1 MHMNRMRSGAQV
13 VLIAVVLLVL
23 TFSLVSCNANSS
35 ICYYAYFEDSAY
47 SMIYVPKTNI
57 LYGIQLP
64 LEQILLWGK
73 SSGMDSIP
81 TAMRNYVGMKD
92 KGFLLGTSESI
103 ATVKDILNALG
114 SESDDAPSSLKRVET
129 LVEKASVLSKK
140 PLLDKINQLC
150 GQDVEGLLKLLAEK
164 NPTCKC
170 YDAQSIFNSDDLNF
184 SQRYFTQW
192 LEQVLG
198 GN

>member
-1 MHMNRMRSGAQV
+1 MNRRHIRARA
-13 VLIAVVLLVL
+13 VLIAILMLLL
-23 TFSLVSCNANSS
+23 SFLLVSCNSNSRT
-35 ICYYAYFEDSAY
+35 CYYAYFEDSAY
-47 SMIYVPKTNI
+47 SLIYVQKTNN
-57 LYGIQLP
+57 LYCIQLP

-92 KGFLLGTSESI
+92 KGFLLGTVDSI
-103 ATVKDILNALG
+103 ATVKDILDALG
-114 SESDDAPSSLKRVET
+114 SESDEAASSLKRVKT
-129 LVEKASVLSKK
+129 LSAKASVLSKK

-150 GQDVEGLLKLLAEK
+150 GQDAEGFLALIAEK
-164 NPTCKC
+164 NPSCKC
-170 YDAQSIFNSDDLNF
+170 YDAQSIFNTDDLNF

-198 GN
+198 GDE

>member
-1 MHMNRMRSGAQV
+1 MNRAKA
-13 VLIAVVLLVL
+13 VLVALVLLL
-23 TFSLVSCNANSS
+23 ALLLVSCDSNPS

-47 SMIYVPKTNI
+47 SLIYMQKTNS
-57 LYGIQLP
+57 LFCIQLP

-92 KGFLLGTSESI
+92 KGFLLGTTESI
-103 ATVKDILNALG
+103 ATVKDILDALG
-114 SESDDAPSSLKRVET
+114 SENEDEASSSKRVDT
-129 LVEKASVLSKK
+129 LVAKASVLSKR

-150 GQDVEGLLKLLAEK
+150 GQDVESLFKLLAEK
-164 NPTCKC
+164 RPTCSC
-170 YDAQSIFNSDDLNF
+170 YDAQSIFNTDDLNF

-192 LEQVLG
+192 LGQVLG

>member
-1 MHMNRMRSGAQV
+1 MNKMRFGAHAI
-13 VLIAVVLLVL
+13 LIAVVLLVL
-23 TFSLVSCNANSS
+23 SFSLVSCNANSS

-47 SMIYVPKTNI
+47 TMIYVQKTNS

-92 KGFLLGTSESI
+92 KGFLLGTSDSI
-103 ATVKDILNALG
+103 ASVKDILDALG
-114 SESDDAPSSLKRVET
+114 SESEDVPSSAKRVKT

-150 GQDVEGLLKLLAEK
+150 GQDAEGLIKLLAEK

>member
-1 MHMNRMRSGAQV
+1 MNKMRFGAHAI
-13 VLIAVVLLVL
+13 LIAVVLLVL
-23 TFSLVSCNANSS
+23 SFSLVSCNANSS

-47 SMIYVPKTNI
+47 TMIYVQKTNS

-73 SSGMDSIP
+73 ASGMDSIP
-81 TAMRNYVGMKD
+81 TAMRTYVGMKD
-92 KGFLLGTSESI
+92 KGFLLGTSDSI
-103 ATVKDILNALG
+103 ASVKDILDALG
-114 SESDDAPSSLKRVET
+114 SESEDVPSSAKRVKT

-150 GQDVEGLLKLLAEK
+150 GQDAEGLIKLLAEK

>member
-1 MHMNRMRSGAQV
+1 MNRMRFGAQV
-13 VLIAVVLLVL
+13 VLIAAVLLVL
-23 TFSLVSCNANSS
+23 SFSLASCNANSS

-47 SMIYVPKTNI
+47 AMIYVPKTNT

-103 ATVKDILNALG
+103 ASVKDILDALG
-114 SESDDAPSSLKRVET
+114 SENEDAPSSAKRVKT